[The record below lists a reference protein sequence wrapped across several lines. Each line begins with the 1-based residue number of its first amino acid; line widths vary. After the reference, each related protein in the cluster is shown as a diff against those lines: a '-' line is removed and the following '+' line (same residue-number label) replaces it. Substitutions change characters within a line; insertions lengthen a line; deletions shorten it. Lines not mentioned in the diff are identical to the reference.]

1 MSLSSHSQSQCS
13 SNSTETHFDQHEI
26 NHYHLTFYFEV
37 AVECVNSLAGL
48 LILMAVCLA
57 GVNLGIVAINS
68 VTGRNVKNNFRRKIL
83 DRDSFKNIHIY

>member
-1 MSLSSHSQSQCS
+1 MPTSFPSEDFFCEQSQSQCI
-13 SNSTETHFDQHEI
+13 NSTESHFEQHEI

-48 LILMAVCLA
+48 LVLLAVCLA

-68 VTGRNVKNNFRRKIL
+68 VTG
-83 DRDSFKNIHIY
+83 